1 MAIQTLEQLRN
12 EFLHEAQSAP
22 KLFKDLAKVEQYIA
36 ESYKTR
42 ALIELI
48 QNADDA
54 QSTSFGLHEID
65 NGFIVGNNG
74 RTFTSEDVE
83 SLCRSG
89 SSNKQRGGNT
99 IGYRGIGFKS
109 VVNIA
114 NTISVFSGEFN
125 FSFDRTRTKHAL
137 QNDVDVPLIR
147 VPHPIAEKEETEIKQ
162 AFELKQKNGYTT
174 IFVFRDVVGK
184 LSLEEL
190 SDLDRSS
197 LLFLNNLRTL
207 TINYQHI
214 NRQIVVEHLSTNQ
227 RQTIVRICEK
237 DYRDEWLIESSKR
250 NAIDRIAFKKTNGT
264 IVPALPT
271 ESVIHSFTP
280 TYEFAGA
287 YFKINGDFTTDP
299 SRKTVDLDDLSKE
312 SFHNSVSILVNSIT
326 SILNGD
332 TTKKGF
338 FSPFVNI
345 QNTESTRFKSL
356 LFKAIEA
363 GLQHS
368 EILTKYNTIEKFTAI
383 RLKPEWLNYEDYE
396 NLCFNS
402 SVAIP
407 KELISTYPELF
418 TFLGLI
424 NIRTLSL
431 EEVIQKINSA
441 NISIV
446 GSAQIYEKI
455 IKQYRYD
462 LDATKVARIK
472 TLKIFPSGNEFVK
485 TDTINKAEEINVE
498 FRDYLKNNADPSDIL
513 MFYKKLDIEPE
524 EQHQVTTAIKPDQ
537 YPSSQKNEVIIEKT
551 FKYEPAIK
559 KWRSAEQNVAEYM
572 KSLTPVLSV
581 KDVTQANLGYDLE
594 VMLLTG
600 KRIYIE
606 IKSVATFTEPFKIS
620 NNEYTS
626 AHSYGKDYLIAL
638 VINDEPFQI
647 RFVPD
652 PIKTLSFEKKCERW
666 SWFCE
671 QYGTELQEVTQL
683 NQLIIK

>member
-1 MAIQTLEQLRN
+1 MTIQSLEQLRN

-42 ALIELI
+42 TLIELI

-74 RTFTSEDVE
+74 RTFTAEDLE

-114 NTISVFSGEFN
+114 NTISVFSGEFS
-125 FSFDRTRTKHAL
+125 FSFDRTLTKHAL

-147 VPHPIAEKEETEIKQ
+147 VPHPITEKEKTALNQ

-197 LLFLNNLRTL
+197 LLFLHNLRTL
-207 TINYQHI
+207 TINYKNI
-214 NRQIVVEHLSTNQ
+214 NRQILVEHLGTNQ

-237 DYRDEWLIESSKR
+237 DYRDEWLIESCKR
-250 NAIDRIAFKKTNGT
+250 NTIDRIAFKKANGT

-280 TYEFAGA
+280 TYEFSGA

-312 SFHNSVSILVNSIT
+312 SFQNSVSILVDSIT

-345 QNTESTRFKSL
+345 QSSESNRFKSL
-356 LFKAIEA
+356 LFKTIET

-383 RLKPEWLNYEDYE
+383 RIKPEWLNYEDYE

-402 SVAIP
+402 IVGIP

-418 TFLGLI
+418 SFLGLI

-431 EEVIQKINSA
+431 DEVIQQINSA
-441 NISIV
+441 NISIM

-462 LDATKVARIK
+462 LDASKVARLK
-472 TLKIFPSGNEFVK
+472 TLKIFPSGNGFVK
-485 TDTINKAEEINVE
+485 TDTIKKAVEINVE
-498 FRDYLKNNADPSDIL
+498 FRDYLKNNTDPSDIL

-524 EQHQVTTAIKPDQ
+524 EQLQVATAVKDKLL
-537 YPSSQKNEVIIEKT
+537 SSPQKNEVIIKKT
-551 FKYEPAIK
+551 FKYEPQIK

-572 KSLTPVLSV
+572 KSLSPVLAV

-606 IKSVATFTEPFKIS
+606 IKSVATFSEPFKIS

-638 VINDEPFQI
+638 VVNDEPFQI

-652 PIKTLSFEKKCERW
+652 PIKTLPFEKKCERW

-671 QYGTELQEVTQL
+671 QYGTELQEV
-683 NQLIIK
+683 NQLF

>member
-1 MAIQTLEQLRN
+1 MATQSLEQLRN
-12 EFLHEAQSAP
+12 EFIQEAQSAP

-54 QSTSFGLHEID
+54 QSTCFGLHEIEG
-65 NGFIVGNNG
+65 GFIVGNNG
-74 RTFTSEDVE
+74 RAFTPEDVE

-114 NTISVFSGEFN
+114 NNISVFSGEFS
-125 FSFDRTRTKHAL
+125 FCFDRLLTKSTL

-147 VPHPIAEKEETEIKQ
+147 IPHPIGKTKETVLNQ
-162 AFELKQKNGYTT
+162 AFDLKEKNGYTT
-174 IFVFRDVVGK
+174 IFVFQDVVGK
-184 LSLEEL
+184 LSLDEL
-190 SDLDRSS
+190 SDFDRSS
-197 LLFLNNLRTL
+197 LLFLNNLRSL
-207 TINYQHI
+207 SIDYQNIH
-214 NRQIVVEHLSTNQ
+214 RKIVVDHLSTKN
-227 RQTIVRICEK
+227 RQTVVRICE
-237 DYRDEWLIESSKR
+237 DETSDEWVIESSE
-250 NAIDRIAFKKTNGT
+250 NNTIDKIAFKKVNGT
-264 IVPALPT
+264 IVPALPA

-280 TYEFAGA
+280 THEFAGA
-287 YFKINGDFTTDP
+287 YIKINGDYTTDP
-299 SRKTVDLDDLSKE
+299 SRKTVDWDDLSKE
-312 SFHNSVSILVNSIT
+312 SFHNSVSILIDSIS

-332 TTKKGF
+332 LTKKGF

-345 QNTESTRFKSL
+345 QSSESSRFKSL
-356 LFKAIEA
+356 LFKAIET
-363 GLQHS
+363 GLQKS
-368 EILTKYNTIEKFTAI
+368 EILTKHNTIEKFSAI

-402 SVAIP
+402 IVSIP
-407 KELISTYPELF
+407 KTLISTYPELF
-418 TFLGLI
+418 SFLSLI
-424 NIRTLSL
+424 NVKVLSL
-431 EEVIQKINSA
+431 EEVIQQVNSA
-441 NISIV
+441 NISV
-446 GSAQIYEKI
+446 MGSAQIYEKI
-455 IKQYRYD
+455 IKQFRYD
-462 LDATKVARIK
+462 LDSDKIERLK
-472 TLKIFPSGNEFVK
+472 TLKIFPSKNGFVK
-485 TDTINKAEEINVE
+485 TDAINKAEEINVD
-498 FRDYLKNNADPSDIL
+498 FRAYLNNNTDLSDIEL
-513 MFYKKLDIEPE
+513 FYKKLDIKPE
-524 EQHQVTTAIKPDQ
+524 EQSTNIIIAENDE
-537 YPSSQKNEVIIEKT
+537 SSFAQKNDVVIVKT

-559 KWRSAEQNVAEYM
+559 KWRSAEQNATEYM
-572 KSLTPVLSV
+572 KSVSTVLSV
-581 KDVTQANLGYDLE
+581 RDVTQANLGYDLE

-606 IKSVATFTEPFKIS
+606 IKSVASFSEPFKIS

-638 VINDEPFQI
+638 VINNEPFQI

-671 QYGTELQEVTQL
+671 QYGTELQEV
-683 NQLIIK
+683 NQLF

>member
-1 MAIQTLEQLRN
+1 MTIQSLEQLRI

-54 QSTSFGLHEID
+54 QSTSFGLHSID
-65 NGFIVGNNG
+65 GGFIVGNNG
-74 RTFTSEDVE
+74 RTFTTEDVE

-114 NTISVFSGEFN
+114 NTISVFSGEFS
-125 FSFDRTRTKHAL
+125 FSFDRTKTKNAL

-147 VPHPIAEKEETEIKQ
+147 VPHPIAEIEETALKQ
-162 AFELKQKNGYTT
+162 AFELKEQNGYTT
-174 IFVFRDVVGK
+174 IFVFKDVVGK

-197 LLFLNNLRTL
+197 LLFLNNLRNL
-207 TINYQHI
+207 NIAYQNIH
-214 NRQIVVEHLSTNQ
+214 RKIVVDHLSTKK
-227 RQTIVRICEK
+227 RQTVVRICEAEN
-237 DYRDEWLIESSKR
+237 RDEWVIESSEK
-250 NAIDRIAFKKTNGT
+250 NSIDRIAFKKINGT
-264 IVPALPT
+264 IVPALPV

-280 TYEFAGA
+280 THEFAGA

-299 SRKTVDLDDLSKE
+299 SRKAVDWDDLSKE
-312 SFHNSVSILVNSIT
+312 SFANSVSILVDSIS

-332 TTKKGF
+332 FAKKGF
-338 FSPFVNI
+338 FSPFVNV
-345 QNTESTRFKSL
+345 QSSDSSRFKSL
-356 LFKAIEA
+356 LFRAIET
-363 GLQHS
+363 GLQKT
-368 EILTKYNTIEKFTAI
+368 EILTRHNTIGNFSDI

-402 SVAIP
+402 IASIP
-407 KELISTYPELF
+407 KTLISTYPELF
-418 TFLGLI
+418 SFLSLI
-424 NIRTLSL
+424 NVKVLSL
-431 EEVIQKINSA
+431 EEVIQQVNSA
-441 NISIV
+441 NISV
-446 GSAQIYEKI
+446 MGSAQIYEKI
-455 IKQYRYD
+455 IKQFRYD
-462 LDATKVARIK
+462 LDADKIERLK
-472 TLKIFPSGNEFVK
+472 TLKLFPSNNGFVK
-485 TDTINKAEEINVE
+485 TEAIKKAEEINVD
-498 FRDYLKNNADPSDIL
+498 FRAYLNNNTDLSDIEL
-513 MFYKKLDIEPE
+513 FYKKLDIKPE
-524 EQHQVTTAIKPDQ
+524 EQSKNIIIAENNE
-537 YPSSQKNEVIIEKT
+537 SSFAQKNDVITVKT

-559 KWRSAEQNVAEYM
+559 KWRSAEQNAAEYM
-572 KSLTPVLSV
+572 KSVSTVLSV
-581 KDVTQANLGYDLE
+581 RDVTQANLGYDLE
-594 VMLLTG
+594 VMLLNG

-606 IKSVATFTEPFKIS
+606 IKSVATFSEPFKIS

-671 QYGTELQEVTQL
+671 QYGTELHEVTEVF
-683 NQLIIK
+683 